1 MTDKLFQKKCVPCE
15 GGVEPMTRR
24 DFAVYLDQVAN
35 WEIHDDKTMDREF
48 EFKSFAEALDWVN
61 KVGVVAE
68 EEGHHPDI
76 FIYSWNKVKISLWT
90 HAINGL
96 SINDFIL
103 ATRIDRI

>member
-1 MTDKLFQKKCVPCE
+1 MTEKLFQKKCAPCE
-15 GGVEPMTRR
+15 GGVEPMTRQEYS
-24 DFAVYLDQVAN
+24 VYLDQVAN
-35 WEIHDDKTMDREF
+35 WEFHDDKMMDREF
-48 EFKSFAEALDWVN
+48 EFKNFSEALGWVN
-61 KVGVVAE
+61 QVGAVAE

-76 FIYSWNKVKISLWT
+76 LIHSWNKVRISLRT